1 MTKAAPNDQTPASN
15 IDLEE
20 TLHSLGL
27 ERLAS
32 ENENQRGALTPDEDI
47 VRESKI
53 MIVDDEAYNVLVV
66 RKFLQHTGYTNFITS
81 TESPKAIDLMK
92 RDLPDVVL
100 LDIMMPEVSGLE
112 ILRCMKMDAELAT
125 IPVIILTTAPEASVK
140 HQALQLG
147 AHDFLSKPVEPTE
160 LVLRVRNVL
169 AAKSHFDNLANYSV
183 KLERQVRER
192 TQELIQSRQQIIY
205 CLARAAEFRDNETRH
220 HVIRVGKYAGV
231 IADEMGFAADQ
242 VESIE
247 LAAQLHDVGK
257 IGIAF
262 CISRENLIPR
272 NLPSSRSTP
281 ILVIRS
287 SPACRKTNGTSSSST
302 PN

>member
-112 ILRCMKMDAELAT
+112 ILRCMRWT
-125 IPVIILTTAPEASVK
+125 PNW
-140 HQALQLG
+140 Q
-147 AHDFLSKPVEPTE
+147 
-160 LVLRVRNVL
+160 R
-169 AAKSHFDNLANYSV
+169 
-183 KLERQVRER
+183 
-192 TQELIQSRQQIIY
+192 
-205 CLARAAEFRDNETRH
+205 
-220 HVIRVGKYAGV
+220 
-231 IADEMGFAADQ
+231 
-242 VESIE
+242 
-247 LAAQLHDVGK
+247 
-257 IGIAF
+257 
-262 CISRENLIPR
+262 
-272 NLPSSRSTP
+272 SRS
-281 ILVIRS
+281 S
-287 SPACRKTNGTSSSST
+287 S
-302 PN
+302 